1 MGPRRTY
8 RCCGYQQITSL
19 SSSTA
24 LTIPTVA
31 PDGTSCKP
39 NAVLLQVTAQN
50 VRYRDDG
57 VAPTST
63 VGMVLYTAQPPTYY
77 DGDLSRLRFIES
89 SASAVLNVTYYEDVN
104 AT

>member
-8 RCCGYQQITSL
+8 RCCGYQQITGL
-19 SSSTA
+19 GTA
-24 LTIPTVA
+24 QTLTVPTVA

-63 VGMVLYTAQPPTYY
+63 VGMVLYTAQHPTYY